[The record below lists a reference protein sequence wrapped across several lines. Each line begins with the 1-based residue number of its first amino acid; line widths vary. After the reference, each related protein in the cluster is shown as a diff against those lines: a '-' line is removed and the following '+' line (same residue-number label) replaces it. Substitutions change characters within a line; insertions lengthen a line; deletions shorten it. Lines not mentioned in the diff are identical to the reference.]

1 MLGGGWEGGY
11 EGTPCLFKSPSSKVE
26 REEDE
31 GNSFLTAIL
40 KARFLTV
47 CLGCVVVLL
56 ARFLTVCLGC
66 VVVLLVGGRLLE
78 ELLATARSLRSW
90 PSLSPREG
98 GVAGMVEKS
107 SLQSSVC
114 VHE

>member
-1 MLGGGWEGGY
+1 MPVQRWKE
-11 EGTPCLFKSPSSKVE
+11 K
-26 REEDE
+26 EDE

-47 CLGCVVVLL
+47 CS
-56 ARFLTVCLGC
+56 GC

-114 VHE
+114 VYE

>member
-1 MLGGGWEGGY
+1 M
-11 EGTPCLFKSPSSKVE
+11 FKSPSSKVE

-40 KARFLTV
+40 K
-47 CLGCVVVLL
+47 

-114 VHE
+114 VCMSEGESKVKCVCKKYSLTFKHILTLTQTG